1 MKLDIEIN
9 LILKKRKTQKP
20 IHTRT
25 HTHTHTHT
33 QMYGHRK
40 GSSKNW
46 VYSNIKLPQE
56 ARTIIKQFNFNL
68 KQLEEEE
75 QRK

>member
-20 IHTRT
+20 IHT
-25 HTHTHTHT
+25 HTHTHAQT
-33 QMYGHRK
+33 YGHRK
-40 GSSKNW
+40 GSSKNS